1 MEFFQINIV
10 VGIVGFDKCNA
21 RSIASLKFTR
31 NIFVKL

>member
-10 VGIVGFDKCNA
+10 VGIVGFDRCNA
-21 RSIASLKFTR
+21 RSIASLKFGR

>member
-21 RSIASLKFTR
+21 RSIASLKFGR